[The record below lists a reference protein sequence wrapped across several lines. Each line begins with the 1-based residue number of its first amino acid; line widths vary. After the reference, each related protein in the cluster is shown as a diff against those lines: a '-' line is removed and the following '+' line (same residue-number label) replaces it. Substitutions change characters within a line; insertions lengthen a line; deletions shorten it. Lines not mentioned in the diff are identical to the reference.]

1 MNLTRVLNNALPE
14 IPARTMAERYPR
26 LDPGTTFREHLE
38 DGERIFR
45 IYVPCVEGMFKL
57 PPRNW
62 ELAQLFDGKRSY
74 ADVAEVYSQQTG
86 IHYDEEQVRDFAADL
101 EGVQFWYKT
110 AQEKNN
116 LLMQQ
121 SADERKKLAQV
132 KSRWADL
139 SLVSFPAFNP
149 DRFLTW
155 LYGKTKFVFTW
166 WFTLVTVLG
175 FGVTFGIFIS
185 HWSEVGRDTIEFYNF
200 SNKTWG
206 DILLLYAVSMVVV
219 AFHETGHAYAC
230 KHYGAHVRSMGFALV
245 YLMPAFYTDTTEGV
259 VMATRWQRFVIAL
272 AGIWAELIACS
283 VATPIWWGTPP
294 DTAVHDAAYY
304 MMMQTGIMS
313 LVLNWN
319 PLIKLDGYHM
329 LCETLGIAD
338 LKENSTA
345 YVSGWVKRHIW
356 RLPVEVPYVPKRR
369 RLGFAVYALLS
380 GAYSYTVLYVVARFA
395 GNVVRN
401 FSPEWGF
408 VPEIGVALLI
418 FRGRIRSLVNFMK
431 FVYLDKREHILGW
444 FTARRTTAM
453 IVGAM
458 VVVLVPMRRESVTG
472 KFILE
477 PARIAMVRATVPGAV
492 SQVFVREGESVAADA
507 PLATLQNL
515 SLESDREAAK
525 TQAVLAA
532 KQAESA
538 TIHYQDVGLAL
549 KQKEQ
554 LAVRS
559 EQLGL
564 RAAELQIDSPMAGTV
579 LTARVKDRTG
589 SYLDEGEELLE
600 IGDLTALRARIYVS
614 EYDLWKVGRRQA
626 AKLQIRG
633 VARVWRAEV
642 ASIASNPVEMDPS
655 LHAQADLKG
664 MNPPHYYPVNLV
676 VVNAEGVLRPGMT
689 GVARLYG
696 DRRSLLGLSWES
708 VRSFFGRKIW

>member
-1 MNLTRVLNNALPE
+1 MNLTRVLNNALPD
-14 IPARTMAERYPR
+14 IPARTIAERYPR
-26 LDPGTTFREHLE
+26 LDPGTTFREHIE

-45 IYVPCVEGMFKL
+45 VYVPCVEGMFKL

-74 ADVAEVYSQQTG
+74 AEIAELYSQKAG
-86 IHYDEEQVRDFAADL
+86 IFYDEEQIRDFAADL
-101 EGVQFWYKT
+101 ESVQFWYKT
-110 AQEKNN
+110 PQEKNI

-121 SADERKKLAQV
+121 SADERRKVLQV

-149 DRFLTW
+149 DLFLTW
-155 LYGKTKFVFTW
+155 FYSKTKFIFTW
-166 WFTLVTVLG
+166 WFTLLTLVA
-175 FGVTFGIFIS
+175 FGITFGIFIT

-206 DILLLYAVSMVVV
+206 DVLLLYAVSMVVV

-283 VATPIWWGTPP
+283 VATPVWWGTPP
-294 DTAVHDAAYY
+294 DTAIHDAAYY

-329 LCETLGIAD
+329 LSETLGITD

-369 RLGFAVYALLS
+369 RIGFAVYALLS
-380 GAYSYTVLYVVARFA
+380 GAYSYMVLYIVARFA

-408 VPEIGVALLI
+408 VPEIGVALMI

-444 FTARRTTAM
+444 WTPKRTALA
-453 IVGAM
+453 
-458 VVVLVPMRRESVTG
+458 VLVTLAVLLVPFRRESVTG
-472 KFILE
+472 KFMLE
-477 PARIAMVRATVPGAV
+477 PASIAIVRATVPGAIT
-492 SQVFVREGESVAADA
+492 QVFVREGDLVRLKG
-507 PLATLQNL
+507 PLAKLQNL
-515 SLESDREAAK
+515 RVESNSDEAK
-525 TQAVLAA
+525 TQAFLAA
-532 KQAESA
+532 KKAESA
-538 TIHYQDVGLAL
+538 TIHYRDVGLAL
-549 KQKEQ
+549 KEKQE

-559 EQLGL
+559 HQLEL
-564 RAAELQIDSPMAGTV
+564 RAAELQVNSPIPGTV
-579 LTARVKDRTG
+579 LTARIQDRIG
-589 SYLDEGEELLE
+589 SYLNEGEELLE
-600 IGDLTALRARIYVS
+600 IGDLSVLRARTYVS
-614 EYDLWKVGRRQA
+614 EYDLWKVGRHQKAR
-626 AKLQIRG
+626 LQING
-633 VARVWRAEV
+633 VARIWRAQV
-642 ASIASNPVEMDPS
+642 ASIASDPVEMDPS
-655 LHAQADLKG
+655 LQAKADLKG
-664 MNPPHYYPVNLV
+664 MNPPHYYPINLEV
-676 VVNAEGVLRPGMT
+676 ENTEGVLRPGMT
-689 GVARLYG
+689 GAARLYG
-696 DRRSLLGLSWES
+696 DRRSLLGLGWES
-708 VRSFFGRKIW
+708 VSSFFGRKIW